1 MMMIVEKENVSL
13 LINRNPTLAI
23 IWCRKTY
30 LMAGTIS
37 TIIHY
42 VLIAAMDMR
51 ATGNAEGIVTM

>member
-30 LMAGTIS
+30 LMAGTFS
-37 TIIHY
+37 KIIHY
-42 VLIAAMDMR
+42 VLIAAMYMR

>member
-13 LINRNPTLAI
+13 LINRNPTLTK

-30 LMAGTIS
+30 LMAGTILM
-37 TIIHY
+37 IIHY
-42 VLIAAMDMR
+42 VLIAAMHMR